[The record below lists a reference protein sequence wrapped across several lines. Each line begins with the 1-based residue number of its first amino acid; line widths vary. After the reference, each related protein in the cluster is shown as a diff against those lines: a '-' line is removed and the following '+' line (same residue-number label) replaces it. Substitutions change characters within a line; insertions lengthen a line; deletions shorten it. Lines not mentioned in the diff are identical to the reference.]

1 MIKFKLTHPKRHRF
15 GPKESETMSF
25 QCVKKKKKIRAEEM
39 QSGEEGEG
47 EEEEEDGLTWSK
59 HACVK
64 GRHPGSGEDP
74 NLRIACA

>member
-1 MIKFKLTHPKRHRF
+1 MIKFKLTHPKRRRF

-47 EEEEEDGLTWSK
+47 EEEEEEEKKKKMDL
-59 HACVK
+59 
-64 GRHPGSGEDP
+64 PGQSTP
-74 NLRIACA
+74 A